1 MLCNGYRMSGLREK
15 QKADRDQRILK
26 AATRLFREEG
36 YDRTKIE
43 TIAAK
48 AQVSIGTVYNYYQN
62 KGDLLVAIV
71 SMEVNE
77 VLRAGAAL
85 IERPPGGVAAAV
97 TDLIFIYLD
106 HSLVY
111 LTKEMWRHAM
121 AISTRQPDSP
131 FGRRYSDLDDRL
143 TRQVCALIER
153 LQAEG
158 RVKADVD
165 AAAAGEVIFNN
176 TNMMFILFVKSEMMT
191 LEALKAAITRQLTPL
206 LTALRA

>member
-1 MLCNGYRMSGLREK
+1 MSGLREK

-158 RVKADVD
+158 RVKVDVD

>member
-1 MLCNGYRMSGLREK
+1 MSGLREK

-85 IERPPGGVAAAV
+85 IEQPPGGVAAAV

-143 TRQVCALIER
+143 TRQVCALIKR

-158 RVKADVD
+158 RVKADID

-176 TNMMFILFVKSEMMT
+176 TNMMFILFVKSEEMT
-191 LEALKAAITRQLTPL
+191 LEALKATITRQLAPL
-206 LTALRA
+206 MTALCA

>member
-1 MLCNGYRMSGLREK
+1 MSGLREK

-158 RVKADVD
+158 RVKVDVD

-176 TNMMFILFVKSEMMT
+176 TNMMFILFVKSEKMT

>member
-143 TRQVCALIER
+143 TRQVCAVIER

>member
-1 MLCNGYRMSGLREK
+1 MSGLREK

-158 RVKADVD
+158 RVKADID

-176 TNMMFILFVKSEMMT
+176 TNMMFILFVKSEEMT